1 MLFYLNILEKML
13 ILNNDSYYFMKIF
26 EYLLQLQSYIGH
38 LVDEKRQKMSGN
50 GDARIN
56 INSVLGDT

>member
-38 LVDEKRQKMSGN
+38 LVDEKR
-50 GDARIN
+50 
-56 INSVLGDT
+56 